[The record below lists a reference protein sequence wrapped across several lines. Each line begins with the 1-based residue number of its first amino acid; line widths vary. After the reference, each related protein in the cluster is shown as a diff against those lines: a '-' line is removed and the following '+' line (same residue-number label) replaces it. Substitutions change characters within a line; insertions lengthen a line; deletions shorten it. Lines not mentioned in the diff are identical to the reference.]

1 MSGRR
6 NIATG
11 AVLGCS
17 KTSIIKGVRYM
28 DKPWYKQ
35 LFCKHA
41 YKMIGWHFINSGMSK
56 MNWYKCMN
64 CGKETCAEFD
74 SKKARRLSR

>member
-1 MSGRR
+1 MNMSGRR

-28 DKPWYKQ
+28 IVLGKTLRDKY
-35 LFCKHA
+35 
-41 YKMIGWHFINSGMSK
+41 GWPVVSIINKPFANFMRAICQTNIRK
-56 MNWYKCMN
+56 TLNN
-64 CGKETCAEFD
+64 
-74 SKKARRLSR
+74 R